1 MPNSRNLR
9 AQRATS
15 DHLIISS
22 LKATQLVESK
32 SILPAELISAIL
44 DLLPISD
51 LMSFAQTSK
60 RMMEMVY
67 EDSRWVQRLKA
78 IGVWNEGEARM
89 RAEELKTPNL
99 EVINNGSVNYRGITC
114 NTLCDAEIEA
124 KQWGITSSKY
134 TRNNSFHTLQA
145 LTKPNYPSEF
155 SSLVIDINSN
165 PEVPLNIL
173 HHVKSIRGFARLEF
187 AKIYAAL
194 APYYHELTRSQGCN
208 ELVIYKTYSN
218 SEKLAHILSQILR
231 FSKCDWALGWKRR
244 EEKLNIAIHE
254 FESAQRCEFEHGYVA
269 LDIDGRM
276 RRCAHALSI
285 LNGGKSAIKY
295 FVENHSMFKN
305 QKNSHNIPM
314 NCLNYESNEIT
325 SFEPFVDFLKNAARI
340 LNEQSEI
347 IDRVFPQ
354 GIDILQIFLTKFVEE
369 LFAPNVIPLMNSLYE
384 RNTILYVKSV
394 PKLFEQSLR
403 FGLSLRPSN
412 ISSQNFSE
420 NVKNTLAE
428 IFVPQ
433 LDLYLQE
440 DLDYFK
446 RTLELEISEWES
458 KLNDHDAT
466 TESFFLASLNRISD
480 KKDFMTSFKKVV
492 KMPIYVIP
500 SVSKF
505 GTKRSSNRDSLS
517 IPISPAPTR
526 SQSPGFYR
534 SASPLTPPVSQI
546 NTSPNEE
553 LIAKTALMASRLE
566 GIRSLISIEVA
577 LKFTHAAKESI
588 ERTALFVTLSGQ
600 GGEKAR
606 KQCSIIYVHLIQILG
621 QRHVKSGF
629 DKAVD
634 HLSKYNPREVVGHQQ
649 AVAPLVNFLELVN
662 VGDLVSQMID
672 VFYEQ
677 QLCANKLSNP
687 NDSFDP
693 AVQAKKSFEK
703 MLDECV
709 AAGLNKG
716 IDVLIDEVEYLFA
729 TVQLPSDY
737 NPGSISE
744 SNFELGPSKAAEL
757 IVNLVESHTKILEGG
772 IDKNVLDV
780 FNQEVG
786 LRLFSVLCRH
796 LKRQRVSINGAMK
809 LISDINHYFLFI
821 KTLRNNELLEYFK
834 ALKALSQ
841 IFLIAPTHA
850 KEIAEVIADKRRF
863 GGLFSAEELYEF
875 VERRA
880 DWYSVKKDVEKAMYG
895 IGCKIM

>member
-1 MPNSRNLR
+1 MLSSRNLR
-9 AQRATS
+9 AQRVTS

-32 SILPAELISAIL
+32 SILPAELISTIL
-44 DLLPISD
+44 DLLPVSD
-51 LMSFAQTSK
+51 LMRFAQTSK

-78 IGVWNEGEARM
+78 IGVWNEREARM
-89 RAEELKTPNL
+89 RAEESKTLDL
-99 EVINNGSVNYRGITC
+99 EVINYGDLNHGGVTRNMLY
-114 NTLCDAEIEA
+114 NAEIEA
-124 KQWGITSSKY
+124 KQLRMTSNKY
-134 TRNNSFHTLQA
+134 TRNHSFQA
-145 LTKPNYPSEF
+145 HKKPIYSSEF
-155 SSLVIDINSN
+155 LSLVTDINSD

-187 AKIYAAL
+187 AKIFAAL
-194 APYYHELTRSQGCN
+194 APYYHELTGSQGYDK
-208 ELVIYKTYSN
+208 LVIYKTYSN
-218 SEKLAHILSQILR
+218 SEKQAQILSQILR

-244 EEKLNIAIHE
+244 EEKLNIAIHA
-254 FESAQRCEFEHGYVA
+254 FESEQLREFEHGYVA
-269 LDIDGRM
+269 VDIDGEM

-285 LNGGKSAIKY
+285 LNGGQSVIKY

-305 QKNSHNIPM
+305 QRNSHNIPM
-314 NCLNYESNEIT
+314 NCLNYESNKIT
-325 SFEPFVDFLKNAARI
+325 SFEPFVNFLKDAARI
-340 LNEQSEI
+340 INEQSEI

-354 GIDILQIFLTKFVEE
+354 GIDVLQFFFNKFVEE
-369 LFAPNVIPLMNSLYE
+369 LFTPNVVPLMNGIYE
-384 RNTILYVKSV
+384 RNTVLFTKSV

-403 FGLSLRPSN
+403 FGLSLRASN
-412 ISSQNFSE
+412 NSSQNFSE

-428 IFVPQ
+428 VFIAQ

-440 DLDYFK
+440 DLDHFK
-446 RTLELEISEWES
+446 RTLESEISEWES
-458 KLNDHDAT
+458 KLNDQDAT
-466 TESFFLASLNRISD
+466 IESFFLASLNRTSD
-480 KKDFMTSFKKVV
+480 KKDFMNSFRKVV
-492 KMPIYVIP
+492 KMPIHVLP

-505 GTKRSSNRDSLS
+505 GTKRSSNKDTLS
-517 IPISPAPTR
+517 IPKLSTSTR
-526 SQSPGFYR
+526 SQSPGLNR
-534 SASPLTPPVSQI
+534 STSPVTSPVSQI
-546 NTSPNEE
+546 NTAPNEE

-577 LKFTHAAKESI
+577 LKFTHVAKESI
-588 ERTALFVTLSGQ
+588 ERTALFVTLSGH

-606 KQCSIIYVHLIQILG
+606 NHCSVIYVSLIQILG
-621 QRHVKSGF
+621 QRHIKSGF

-649 AVAPLVNFLELVN
+649 VVAPLVNFLELVN
-662 VGDLVSQMID
+662 
-672 VFYEQ
+672 
-677 QLCANKLSNP
+677 
-687 NDSFDP
+687 FDP

-703 MLDECV
+703 MLDDCV

-716 IDVLIDEVEYLFA
+716 IDVLMDEVEYLFA
-729 TVQLPSDY
+729 TVQLTTDY
-737 NPGSISE
+737 NPSSISDGD
-744 SNFELGPSKAAEL
+744 FELGPSKAAEL

-809 LISDINHYFLFI
+809 LISDMNHYYLYI
-821 KTLRNNELLEYFK
+821 KTLRNNELLDYFK

-850 KEIAEVIADKRRF
+850 REIAEVIADKRRF

-880 DWYSVKKDVEKAMYG
+880 DWYSVKKNVEKAMYG
-895 IGCKIM
+895 IGCMIM